1 MTMRRNQ
8 FESKHFFEDDK
19 HITDS
24 QVWHFVS
31 APHLQPMKVTVN
43 VHEPGTEQGYLFVA
57 PYTMYGENMVG
68 QTGALILDEAG
79 NPVWFKSDTPDKQ
92 NRNFRMQVYHGLP
105 VLTTWHGTISG
116 TESANP
122 RLPIGDPLP
131 GAVFQIFNQHYQLI
145 ETVEAQNGY
154 TADVHEF
161 TITERNTALFTA
173 VKQVPADL
181 TVYGGPAKGY
191 IDNFAIQ
198 EVDLSTGELLYE
210 WDVLAHV
217 DPANSMVPVTAA
229 AESKGIWD
237 CFHVNSVEE
246 GPDHTLLISMRNMS
260 AIYHID
266 KVTGEIIWQ
275 LGGKQSDF
283 TFEQGAEFSWQHHA
297 RYRKEN
303 RISLFDNACCATPDS
318 PPAGASRGLI
328 LQLDEQHMTAKVDR
342 TYFHD
347 PPIHASN
354 QGNMQQ
360 LPNGNQLIGWG
371 QGPYVSEFKY
381 AGNTEGNP
389 ALHMIYDMHFPGDN
403 FTYRA
408 FKNEWVGLPLE
419 PPDMRVGVYGKQ
431 IAIIYMS
438 WNGATEVE
446 AWKVLAGWNPYAMAV
461 VAFKERNGFETT
473 VKLDGVCPYFQ
484 VCALDDVGAV
494 IGKSRMVCAP
504 ISWVNLGCKS
514 SWS

>member
-1 MTMRRNQ
+1 MAVRWDQ
-8 FESKHFFEDDK
+8 SESKHLFENSK
-19 HITDS
+19 HVTDS
-24 QVWHFVS
+24 QIWHFVS

-43 VHEPGTEQGYLFVA
+43 VIKPGTAAGYIFVA

-68 QTGALILDEAG
+68 QTGALIMDEAG
-79 NPVWFKSDTPDKQ
+79 NPVWFKSDTPEKQ
-92 NRNFRMQVYHGLP
+92 NRNFRMQTYLGRP

-122 RLPIGDPLP
+122 SLPIGDPLP
-131 GAVFQIFNQHYQLI
+131 GAVFQIFNQHYHVI
-145 ETVEAQNGY
+145 RTIEAQNGY

-181 TVYGGPAKGY
+181 SVYGGTPGGY

-210 WDVLAHV
+210 WDVLAHIN
-217 DPANSMVPVTAA
+217 PADSMVPVTAA
-229 AESKGIWD
+229 ADSNGIWD

-266 KVTGEIIWQ
+266 KATGEIIWQ

-283 TFEQGAEFSWQHHA
+283 TFGQGAEFSWQHHA
-297 RYRKEN
+297 RYRTDN
-303 RISLFDNACCATPDS
+303 RISLFDNACCATPDT
-318 PPAGASRGLI
+318 PPAGPSHGLI
-328 LQLDEQHMTAKVDR
+328 LQLDEQQMTAKVDR

-347 PPIHASN
+347 PPVHASH
-354 QGNMQQ
+354 QGNMQK
-360 LPNGNQLIGWG
+360 LPNANQLIGWG

-381 AGNTEGNP
+381 AGNTKENL
-389 ALHMIYDMHFPGDN
+389 ALNMIYDMQFPGDN
-403 FTYRA
+403 FSYRA

-419 PPDMRVGVYGKQ
+419 RPDIGVGVCGGRT
-431 IAIIYMS
+431 AIIYMS
-438 WNGATEVE
+438 WNGATE
-446 AWKVLAGWNPYAMAV
+446 AAGWKVLAGWNPYAMAV
-461 VAFKERNGFETT
+461 VACKERDGFETAVELT
-473 VKLDGVCPYFQ
+473 GACPYFQ
-484 VCALDDVGAV
+484 VHAVDAAGAV
-494 IGKSRMVCAP
+494 IGKSRIVYVP
-504 ISWVNLGCKS
+504 VF
-514 SWS
+514 